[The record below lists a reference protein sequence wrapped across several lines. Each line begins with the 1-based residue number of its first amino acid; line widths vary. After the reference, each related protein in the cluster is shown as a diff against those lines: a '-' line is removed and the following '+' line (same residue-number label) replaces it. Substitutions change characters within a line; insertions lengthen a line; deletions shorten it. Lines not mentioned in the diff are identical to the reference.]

1 MNNSRKI
8 LNKLFKTSLVTV
20 SSLTLL
26 IGSGAFAADMRSAK
40 EGGTKNITGLRLDY
54 REINLETGKG
64 LDPLCSDKHTKF
76 ADGST
81 LQLSN
86 IEARINTG
94 GNQNNIATLDLH
106 GQNATL
112 NVEGNIK
119 LGSVV
124 NTAEG
129 DKKLQVTINDEQ
141 ALTLTDTG
149 TTEVLKFKGNKGI
162 NLNSYDALGNVTLKG
177 NTAELAINSAD
188 REEITFEV
196 SINGENNKN
205 GNLTINTP
213 VVFTKSIGNQH
224 SLNEININATTVTFN
239 GTEIKADKVNLTT
252 AKSVFNIGNKGVAV
266 LTDDVDNISGQ
277 DGQGQLIIT
286 GENSRITGNIG
297 ATNSLEAI
305 SVGEG
310 ITTLQGQVIKAKSV
324 IFVADK
330 SILSFNGQR
339 TELTGNIR
347 FDGYD
352 AKLYVADDI
361 LIKGNLT
368 NYNEEVVGEINF
380 QGSGVVQGNI
390 GQRNIDQ
397 GEALKDINIQ
407 GGDTKIVEL
416 QGDVAT
422 KNLSFVPANEHDAAG
437 IVQIGGGLI
446 AENVIFSNG
455 NAQGGIL
462 EFNGQNEKG
471 YIFSGK
477 IENGDNATLKVNTYE
492 LTANDAT
499 IGDIKTIDIQEAKT
513 FIVNAGCEGVT
524 LLKGGNKINFVG
536 ADSRLIFKSVE
547 DATISLATD
556 LPASPVGGGKLAFI
570 GGKDNILTINSD
582 KLAESRKAGEVNGN
596 KLAELA
602 VIGNVIVTD
611 LDISGTRQLNII
623 GGAKF
628 LDQGATS
635 AKIPLI
641 NIGAV
646 HTNTEASETIYAL
659 DAQSGDFDILT
670 EGNTINFM
678 HEDAALMLQ
687 NSSVDDRT
695 ITLANTLDTGGDNF
709 GQVVINSVEA
719 DKTLTIARADNITLG
734 TKDHKLKELIF
745 TGAGSIDIYPD
756 IFATNI
762 NVGNVECIGC
772 SDINGTLS
780 FKGNTEIRQYGNI
793 NGNVNFQNCDA
804 IITLANGRNITGDVL
819 GGNSSIEFLGDG
831 EVNGNI
837 YGLKM
842 LKVGKGNVLLQ
853 ANDAY
858 VINEIRGTGTK
869 TLTLPENFNL
879 TGAINST
886 GGESLKLNFTNGGR
900 ISGVVGTAA
909 NPVGD
914 ITTNGVTSFDSA
926 VNSNGNVILS
936 KGSITEFVDNITAI
950 NVIADDAV
958 IMATND
964 LAFNSDLTG
973 SGALISLGT
982 SQITYTGQANFSD
995 QLTILANYDAETQD
1009 YGNILITAG
1018 SKIDLSQVT
1027 DLQINF
1033 TAPAI
1038 DITQIDG
1045 NTKYPLISSEDGS
1058 GLVVL
1063 PTDII
1068 NITLNDQQNRFVKWS
1083 IDESSLTVSAA
1094 DISKEVLKKE
1104 AKETHDPI
1112 VKEAIEALLSDNNN
1126 DKDVVEK
1133 HQYSPAV
1140 GGVVNQL
1147 GRVDKDKT
1155 PEIIKPLIQNKIN
1168 PSTVVRI
1175 HTKINNIVNATLN
1188 TRMNNF
1194 AAEAAGD
1201 ETETKLGV
1209 WVGPFIGNSEQKIK
1223 GDLNDYKAKLRG
1235 ATVGFDGF
1243 VTDDLLLGT
1252 SYTRAYTI
1260 MKHKNDKLGDE
1271 SRVKSDIYSLYGLYD
1286 APNSNLFFS
1295 GIALYSNSLVKN
1307 YSQRPVILAGGV
1319 MSYQTAIGKY
1329 RSHSYTGQILAG
1341 YDYLSSQA
1349 VNLKPMIGIRYSK
1362 SKDASYL
1369 ETGTSFQNL
1378 TVKGATSDL
1387 VEGIVG
1393 FRASKNINTG
1403 HMILTPELYSFVHRH
1418 FKDKSQL
1425 VDARLPGMTNPFPNS
1440 KINQAKISFNVGG
1453 GLTAKYKMMEY
1464 GINYNVNIANKYL
1477 AQQGSLKI
1485 RVNF

>member
-8 LNKLFKTSLVTV
+8 LNKIFKTGLVTA

-26 IGSGAFAADMRSAK
+26 MGSGAFAASMRSAK
-40 EGGTKNITGLRLDY
+40 ERGSARNRAGY
-54 REINLETGKG
+54 REINLEMGKG
-64 LDPLCSDKHTKF
+64 LTGQRNDMPF
-76 ADGST
+76 IFGST
-81 LQLSN
+81 LQLN
-86 IEARINTG
+86 NREAKINTG
-94 GNQNNIATLDLH
+94 KQENNICALDLH

-112 NVEGNIK
+112 NVKGNIK

-124 NTAEG
+124 NTTEG

-141 ALTLTDTG
+141 ALTLTGTG
-149 TTEVLKFKGNKGI
+149 TTEALKFEDGSKADP
-162 NLNSYDALGNVTLKG
+162 NSYDALDKVTLKG
-177 NTAELAINSAD
+177 NTAKLEINSAD
-188 REEITFEV
+188 REGITFET

-205 GNLTINTP
+205 GTLIINTP
-213 VVFTKSIGNQH
+213 AVFTKSIGNKG
-224 SLNEININATTVTFN
+224 SLDKINIIGTTVRFN
-239 GTEIKADKVNLTT
+239 GTEIKAE
-252 AKSVFNIGNKGVAV
+252 SVVFASDNSSLYLNNKQGVV
-266 LTDDVDNISGQ
+266 LTGD
-277 DGQGQLIIT
+277 
-286 GENSRITGNIG
+286 
-297 ATNSLEAI
+297 
-305 SVGEG
+305 
-310 ITTLQGQVIKAKSV
+310 
-324 IFVADK
+324 
-330 SILSFNGQR
+330 
-339 TELTGNIR
+339 IR

-352 AKLYVADDI
+352 AKLYVADNI
-361 LIKGNLT
+361 LIKGNLK
-368 NYNEEVVGEINF
+368 NYSEKVVGEINF
-380 QGSGVVQGNI
+380 RSSGVVQGNI
-390 GQRNIDQ
+390 GQRNIDR

-407 GGDTKIVEL
+407 GGDTKVEL
-416 QGDVAT
+416 QGDVTT
-422 KNLSFVPANEHDAAG
+422 KNLSFVPADKHNAAST
-437 IVQIGGGLI
+437 VQIGGDLI
-446 AENVIFSNG
+446 AENVIFANG

-462 EFNGQNEKG
+462 EFNGQNKDG
-471 YIFSGK
+471 YTFSGK
-477 IENGDNATLKVNTYE
+477 IENGGNATLKVNTYK
-492 LTANDAT
+492 LTANDVT
-499 IGDIKTIDIQEAKT
+499 IGDIKTIDIKGNNTLIIDANLAD
-513 FIVNAGCEGVT
+513 VN
-524 LLKGGNKINFVG
+524 LLDNGNKINFEG
-536 ADSRLIFKSVE
+536 EDSTL
-547 DATISLATD
+547 
-556 LPASPVGGGKLAFI
+556 
-570 GGKDNILTINSD
+570 ILT
-582 KLAESRKAGEVNGN
+582 
-596 KLAELA
+596 
-602 VIGNVIVTD
+602 
-611 LDISGTRQLNII
+611 
-623 GGAKF
+623 
-628 LDQGATS
+628 
-635 AKIPLI
+635 
-641 NIGAV
+641 
-646 HTNTEASETIYAL
+646 
-659 DAQSGDFDILT
+659 
-670 EGNTINFM
+670 
-678 HEDAALMLQ
+678 
-687 NSSVDDRT
+687 NSSINDDMT
-695 ITLANTLDTGGDNF
+695 ITLANTLDTGNNNF

-719 DKTLTIARADNITLG
+719 GKTLTIASADNITLG
-734 TKDHKLKELIF
+734 TEDHKLKKLIF
-745 TGAGSIDIYPD
+745 IGAGSIDIYPD

-762 NVGNVECIGC
+762 KVGNAV
-772 SDINGTLS
+772 
-780 FKGNTEIRQYGNI
+780 
-793 NGNVNFQNCDA
+793 
-804 IITLANGRNITGDVL
+804 TLADGRNITGDVL
-819 GGNSSIEFLGDG
+819 GDANSSIEFLGDG
-831 EVNGNI
+831 EINGKI
-837 YGLKM
+837 IDLKM

-853 ANDAY
+853 AEGDY
-858 VINEIRGTGTK
+858 MINEIQGTGTK

-886 GGESLKLNFTNGGR
+886 GGEPLKLNFTNGGS

-914 ITTNGVTSFDSA
+914 ITTNGVTSFGSTI
-926 VNSNGNVILS
+926 NSNGNITLS
-936 KGSITEFVDNITAI
+936 KGSITAM

-958 IMATND
+958 IMATDD

-973 SGALISLGT
+973 SGTTISLGT

-995 QLTILANYDAETQD
+995 QLTILANYDVETQD
-1009 YGNILITAG
+1009 CGNILITAG

-1033 TAPAI
+1033 IAPAI
-1038 DITQIDG
+1038 DITQIDE
-1045 NTKYPLISSEDGS
+1045 NTKYRLISSEDGN

-1063 PTDII
+1063 PIDRI
-1068 NITLNDQQNRFVKWS
+1068 NFTMNGEQNRFVKWS

-1094 DISKEVLKKE
+1094 DTSKEVLKKE
-1104 AKETHDPI
+1104 AKEIHDPI

-1126 DKDVVEK
+1126 DKDLVEK

-1147 GRVDKDKT
+1147 GRIDKDKT

-1175 HTKINNIVNATLN
+1175 HTKVNNIVNATLN

-1194 AAEAAGD
+1194 VAEAAGD

-1209 WVGPFIGNSEQKIK
+1209 WVSPFIGNSEQKIK
-1223 GDLNDYKAKLRG
+1223 GDVNDYKAKSRG

-1271 SRVKSDIYSLYGLYD
+1271 SRVKSDIYSVYGLYD
-1286 APNSNLFFS
+1286 VPNSNLFFS

-1319 MSYQTAIGKY
+1319 MSYQTAIGKH

-1362 SKDASYL
+1362 SKDAGYL